1 MAEARLGPKPS
12 QMSLVDKL
20 GRISWG
26 LIFLTSVIACIGF
39 GMLYSAADGNMNPWA
54 SRQILRF
61 AAGLIVVLV
70 IAVIDIRIWM
80 RWAYVIY
87 LATLATLFAVEFFG
101 LIGMGAQRWLY
112 FGWFQLQPSELM
124 KIALVLALA
133 RYFHRMTLDDARRP
147 ALLVTP
153 ILMLLAPMVLVLRQP
168 DLGTAAMLVVGAGA
182 IFFVSGVALRYFAI
196 GGAIAAAG
204 VPIAWQF
211 LREYQ
216 RERIRTFLNPE
227 ADPLGAGYHILQS
240 KIALGSGGLFGRG
253 FMHGTQSHLSFL
265 PEHQTDFIFTM
276 LAEELGLVG
285 AATLI
290 GLYVLLFAYG
300 FAIALRARNHF
311 GRLLG
316 IGLTTTLFLYV
327 FINIAMVVG
336 LIPVVGVPLP
346 LISYGGTAMITVLFS
361 LGLLMCVFVHRDE
374 QINRLP
380 S

>member
-87 LATLATLFAVEFFG
+87 VATLATLFAVEFFG

-216 RERIRTFLNPE
+216 RERILTFLNPE

-327 FINIAMVVG
+327 FINIAMVIG

-374 QINRLP
+374 QINRL
-380 S
+380 